1 MIFIHQ
7 FLTGSYTDTSSVH
20 DTQAGTSTTQEDVV
34 SPRVDIDL
42 TLDDDT
48 FHLDDIFGELLG
60 NKAGGDGAEGPGD
73 VEGAVGEG
81 MGMGEV
87 IGAFRDGIGAGVGAV
102 EEGMGMGVG
111 AVGEG
116 MAAGEGAVEGAA
128 IEGAAMEGGVEAAN
142 GVEAPNANHV
152 VPTHKWMKRLPHHYE
167 VVNDW
172 TQEDQ
177 TWTF

>member
-1 MIFIHQ
+1 M
-7 FLTGSYTDTSSVH
+7 
-20 DTQAGTSTTQEDVV
+20 

-81 MGMGEV
+81 MGVGEV
-87 IGAFRDGIGAGVGAV
+87 IGAFGDGMGEAIGAFGDGIGAGVGAV
-102 EEGMGMGVG
+102 GEGMGMGIG

-152 VPTHKWMKRLPHHYE
+152 APTRKWMKRLPHHYE

-177 TWTF
+177 TWIF